1 MSSIAMHIWGQSSAR
16 AMKILIV
23 ISVLFISV
31 SQATVGRQNDVSAR
45 VSQVVALLPNEPKL
59 ARKHLLALGP
69 SAFPYVLRIVREDAG
84 LGMIKKTFLIDVI
97 ARSKTKQSGS
107 ALIELLTDTD
117 PYVRGLA
124 ASYVDKRRYRAAVPH
139 LIKLLDD
146 KGVYVTQ
153 LQTDPERH
161 EPVLVR
167 DKVMEALQGITGRT
181 MDTRSTQD
189 ERAAAWVRW
198 WEKQQRSK

>member
-16 AMKILIV
+16 AMKILTV

-124 ASYVDKRRYRAAVPH
+124 ASY
-139 LIKLLDD
+139 
-146 KGVYVTQ
+146 G
-153 LQTDPERH
+153 
-161 EPVLVR
+161 
-167 DKVMEALQGITGRT
+167 
-181 MDTRSTQD
+181 
-189 ERAAAWVRW
+189 
-198 WEKQQRSK
+198 